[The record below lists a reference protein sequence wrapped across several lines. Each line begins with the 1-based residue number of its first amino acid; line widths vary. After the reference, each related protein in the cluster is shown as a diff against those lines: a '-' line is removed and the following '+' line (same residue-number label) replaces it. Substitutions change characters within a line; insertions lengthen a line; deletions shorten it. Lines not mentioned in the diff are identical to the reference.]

1 MSRLPSSVYPELS
14 ISWEKNLDGM
24 LREKRPS
31 LTRLSTSCDLWVCP
45 RYVLSTFQRDV
56 AHQKGTDLKW
66 SEIRKNQGTKTFL
79 GLKPDEAAL
88 YSRAQFTPEEVG
100 NLRTQFEQMDFV
112 SHQRPFDGH
121 ETDE

>member
-1 MSRLPSSVYPELS
+1 MSRLPLNVYPESS
-14 ISWEKNLDGM
+14 ISWEKSLDGM

-31 LTRLSTSCDLWVCP
+31 LTRLFTSCDLWVCP
-45 RYVLSTFQRDV
+45 RYVLSIFQRDE
-56 AHQKGTDLKW
+56 AYQKGTDLKW

-112 SHQRPFDGH
+112 SHQRPLLGMN
-121 ETDE
+121 

>member
-1 MSRLPSSVYPELS
+1 MSKLPLNVYPELS
-14 ISWEKNLDGM
+14 ISWEKSLDGM

-31 LTRLSTSCDLWVCP
+31 LTKLFTSCDLWVCP
-45 RYVLSTFQRDV
+45 RYVLFTSQRDG
-56 AHQKGTDLKW
+56 ANQQGTDLKW

-100 NLRTQFEQMDFV
+100 N
-112 SHQRPFDGH
+112 
-121 ETDE
+121 